1 MPAYLVRVTGA
12 ALLVVLLTSCGGSGA
27 HGTIPSQPLVQGT
40 LQSMRSVS
48 PSAASQRFKYVIV
61 IVQENRS
68 FDNMFHGFPGANS
81 ANTGMGHGKVY
92 TLQPVHLKWPY
103 VLNHSHS
110 QFLEDYDNGKMD
122 GFNDMIEGW
131 VHGCKDFRNHPAC
144 WRFYPQQKYKQM
156 AYSYVKESDIEPY
169 WTMAKDYA
177 LGDNTFTSNSGPT
190 FPAHQYYI
198 AGQSDHA
205 SEVPSLNPWG
215 CDGPPSSIVV
225 KLAYGYSTPPH
236 DFSKATGHEV
246 NGPHPCFDR
255 DVYKKTIADLL
266 DAKSVSW
273 HYYVSKPITSSLN
286 GFDAVKAVRYG
297 PDWANMEVDTN
308 FSDDVKNGN
317 LAHVSWVTPEPLES
331 DHPGPDSGSGGPD
344 WVASVVNAVGESKYW
359 NNCAIFIMW
368 DDWGGWYD
376 HVAPPQIPDVE
387 TGAYEGLGF
396 RTPLIVISPY
406 VKTHYIS
413 HQQYELV
420 SSMSFIEKVFDLGN
434 LGMADAR
441 AQPFDDF
448 FNDSHQPAPF
458 QPIPSHLNA
467 HYFMTH
473 QDSGIVDEE

>member
-1 MPAYLVRVTGA
+1 MRMLALVFA
-12 ALLVVLLTSCGGSGA
+12 ASLLSACGGSAA
-27 HGTIPSQPLVQGT
+27 HVSAVPQAYVQGSYAALGHIT
-40 LQSMRSVS
+40 PAQ
-48 PSAASQRFKYVIV
+48 ASQRFKYVIV

-68 FDNMFHGFPGANS
+68 FDNMFHDFPGANS
-81 ANTGMGHGKVY
+81 ADTGKGHEGKTY
-92 TLQPVHLKWPY
+92 TLQPIALKWPW

-110 QFLEDYDNGKMD
+110 QFLQDYDYGKMD
-122 GFNDMIEGW
+122 GFDGMIEGW

-144 WRFYPQQKYKQM
+144 WRYYPQQKYKQM

-225 KLAYGYSTPPH
+225 KLAYGYSTLPH

-246 NGPHPCFDR
+246 NGPHPCFD
-255 DVYKKTIADLL
+255 YKATIADLL
-266 DAKSVSW
+266 DAKKISW
-273 HYYVSKPITSSLN
+273 RYYVSKPITSSLN

-297 PDWANMEVDTN
+297 PDWANMEVDTT
-308 FSDDVKNGN
+308 FFDDVKNGD

-331 DHPGPDSGSGGPD
+331 DHPGPDSGDKGPA
-344 WVASVVNAVGESKYW
+344 WVASVVNAVGKSKYW

-376 HVAPPQIPDVE
+376 HVTPKQIPDVV
-387 TGAYEGLGF
+387 THAYEGLGF

-434 LGMADAR
+434 LGLADAR

-448 FNDSHQPAPF
+448 FNESHKPAPF
-458 QPIPSHLNA
+458 QPIPSQFDA
-467 HYFMTH
+467 HYFVTH

>member
-1 MPAYLVRVTGA
+1 MMRTLALIFA
-12 ALLVVLLTSCGGSGA
+12 ASLLSACGGSAA
-27 HGTIPSQPLVQGT
+27 HVSAVPQAYVQG
-40 LQSMRSVS
+40 SYAAIAHAA
-48 PSAASQRFKYVIV
+48 PAAASKRIKYVIV

-68 FDNMFHGFPGANS
+68 FDNMFHGFPGANTVT
-81 ANTGMGHGKVY
+81 TGMGHGKVY
-92 TLQPVHLKWPY
+92 TLQQLPLKWTK

-110 QFLEDYDNGKMD
+110 QFLEDYDYGKMD

-131 VHGCKDFRNHPAC
+131 VHGCNDFRNHPAC
-144 WRFYPQQKYKQM
+144 WRFFPQEVYKQM
-156 AYSYVKESDIEPY
+156 AYSYVKESDVEPY

-190 FPAHQYYI
+190 FPAHQYFI

-215 CDGPPSSIVV
+215 CDGPHNSTVV
-225 KLAYGYSTPPH
+225 KLAYGYSSLPH

-246 NGPHPCFDR
+246 NGPHPCFDYR
-255 DVYKKTIADLL
+255 KTIADLL
-266 DAKSVSW
+266 DAKGVSW

-297 PDWANMEVDTN
+297 PDWANIEENTSFFDDIKSGKLANVD
-308 FSDDVKNGN
+308 
-317 LAHVSWVTPEPLES
+317 WVTPSPSDS

-359 NNCAIFIMW
+359 DQCAIFIMW

-420 SSMSFIEKVFDLGN
+420 SSMSFIEKIFALGN
-434 LGMADAR
+434 LGLADVRAR
-441 AQPFDDF
+441 PFDDF
-448 FNDSHQPAPF
+448 FNDSHKPAPF
-458 QPIPSHLNA
+458 QRITPSHLDA
-467 HYFMTH
+467 HWFVTH
-473 QDSGIVDEE
+473 PESGIVDEE